1 MIIYLIYGTYL
12 LGSIICAGFVFI
24 KVRQSG
30 KFKAFLASI
39 LTVFLL
45 ALFYPIPIH
54 GGFTFLFEIMIE
66 ELESQA
72 NQIKYEQKRD
82 KKIAFLTG
90 IESRFKGTLDFT
102 ILKQE
107 VDSWYSVQV
116 ADGINAFYES
126 NSKLLWRPAM
136 VLEHSVNNPSLADA
150 KEFCR
155 TMPPQGY
162 WTLPNEAEIYYFWK
176 SGGQRIDPGRGN
188 SYISFIVDL
197 ETQTEIQT
205 MSIGRRR
212 EIAVRCIARSIDAPK
227 RGYTNADISLSEW
240 NTYQLEKMKA
250 NLF

>member
-1 MIIYLIYGTYL
+1 M
-12 LGSIICAGFVFI
+12 
-24 KVRQSG
+24 
-30 KFKAFLASI
+30 
-39 LTVFLL
+39 
-45 ALFYPIPIH
+45 
-54 GGFTFLFEIMIE
+54 
-66 ELESQA
+66 ESQA
-72 NQIKYEQKRD
+72 EQIKYEQKHD
-82 KKIAFLTG
+82 KKVAFLTG
-90 IESRFKGTLDFT
+90 IESRFKGPLDFT

-107 VDSWYSVQV
+107 VDSWYSVQL

-136 VLEHSVNNPSLADA
+136 ILEHSANSPSLADA

-155 TMPPQGY
+155 TMPPEGY

-176 SGGQRIDPGRGN
+176 SEGQRIDPGRGH

-197 ETQTEIQT
+197 EAQTEIQT

-227 RGYTNADISLSEW
+227 RGYTDADIALSEW
-240 NTYQLEKMKA
+240 NTYQLEKIKA